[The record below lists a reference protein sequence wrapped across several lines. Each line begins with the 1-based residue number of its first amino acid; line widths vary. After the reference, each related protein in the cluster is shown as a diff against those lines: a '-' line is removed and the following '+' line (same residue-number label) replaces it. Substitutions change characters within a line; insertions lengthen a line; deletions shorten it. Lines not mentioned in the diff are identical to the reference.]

1 MSNNQSEKDQTWIL
15 GENKIAVNDYVK
27 NESLMTVSNGYL
39 GLRGSFEE
47 ENIKLGHAGTYLN
60 GFYEFY
66 DFRYDEKFAGY
77 PDKGQ
82 VMINLPDPKGLILT
96 INAETFNLNDG
107 NIRSYYRELHLKEG
121 LLRRII
127 LWESPKKDR
136 LEIESM
142 RFVSAVNPHL
152 ACLSY
157 RVTAKNFSGSFSLEA
172 MIALDRN
179 NLSQKDDPRVGIN
192 FQGQTYQITKV
203 NANEDFLQIE
213 GTTKRSRLEFN
224 CSVAHEF
231 ASKQSYQ
238 TKTEQSEQKVSL
250 CYFGNIR
257 QGETISLTK
266 YIWYDRN
273 QTDDIR
279 SRIWALKEIGFD
291 NLLKEHKA
299 WWEACW
305 QTMDITI
312 DGDPDLQQAVRFNLF
327 HLTQAARKDAVANI
341 SAKGLTGEGY
351 QGHYFWDTEIYMLP
365 FFLYTTPKIARQL
378 LLYRYYRLDQA
389 RQRAKDLGHKKG
401 ALFPWRTIN
410 GDECSSFFP
419 AGTAQYHIN
428 ADIAYAVYL
437 YYRITCDRDFMEKFG
452 LEMLIELSNLW
463 MEVGVFDQE
472 KGGAFCIH
480 AVTGP
485 DEYTC
490 LVNNNMYTNIMVSH
504 QMAFTIECLA
514 SDLNMTPKVTSL
526 VESFDRKTAQKIVAD
541 TYLPYSKR
549 LKIYAQDDSFLSKP
563 VWDLKATPKAHFP
576 LLLHYHPLT
585 LYRRQIVK
593 QADVVLA
600 QLLLPDRFGQE
611 QKKRDFDYYERIT
624 SHDSS
629 LSNCI
634 YGIMASELGDV
645 ESGYFHYVKTARL
658 DLDDIHHNVK
668 DGVHTA
674 NMAGSWMGIVYGFAG
689 MRWMK
694 GALRFSPNL
703 PKAWTGYQFSI
714 CLTAKRI
721 RVCVNQNSVTY
732 ELIKGENCE
741 IFHHDESL
749 RLMKNRP
756 IVKQR

>member
-121 LLRRII
+121 LLRRNI

-273 QTDDIR
+273 QTDDTR

-463 MEVGVFDQE
+463 MEGGVFDQE

-585 LYRRQIVK
+585 LYRHQIVK

-645 ESGYFHYVKTARL
+645 ESGYFHYVKAARL

-714 CLTAKRI
+714 CFIGRKL
-721 RVCVNQNSVTY
+721 RVSVNDTHVTY
-732 ELIKGENCE
+732 ELIDGKNCE
-741 IFHHDESL
+741 IFHHNESL
-749 RLMKNRP
+749 NLMKNSP
-756 IVKQR
+756 VLKQR